1 MEHRNANA
9 APPREWYGEYE
20 LAEGTSAY
28 WRIGPMRFWIA
39 RTKKEWR
46 FGSVPGN
53 DPLDPSLERDL
64 DGGVPEPVEAAET
77 AVRLGADHPGR
88 RLILTPMTADRPVVV
103 RPVTPFLLPPGE
115 ELTLCVSTMVWLQ
128 VQVGDEPHEFLQLP
142 LFRPSDTWFGASTG
156 DGELC
161 YSLQTSA
168 RLYLEKLPIRP
179 HRAISA
185 LRVRNRAATNLSI
198 ERVVLPLPHMS
209 IFAGEDGKLW
219 TETVTLEHTQDG
231 RESPLLLGRKAPA
244 HAGVTRKLS
253 GPRQKSGRG
262 LLTRAFG
269 TLKFGGF

>member
-1 MEHRNANA
+1 MTQPEPVMT
-9 APPREWYGEYE
+9 PPREWYGEYE
-20 LAEGTSAY
+20 LAEGAEAY
-28 WRIGPMRFWIA
+28 WRIGPMRFWIS
-39 RTKKEWR
+39 RKQKEWR
-46 FGSVPGN
+46 FSCLPGD

-64 DGGVPEPVEAAET
+64 EGGVAESAAADDS
-77 AVRLGADHPGR
+77 AVRLGADHPGS
-88 RLILTPMTADRPVVV
+88 RLVLTPQTADRPVVV
-103 RPVTPFLLPPGE
+103 RPVTPFLLPPDE
-115 ELTLCVSTMVWLQ
+115 ELTLYVSTMVWLQ
-128 VQVGDEPHEFLQLP
+128 VKVGDPPREFLEVP
-142 LFRPSDTWFGASTG
+142 LYRPSDTWFGASTG
-156 DGELC
+156 DGEMC

-185 LRVRNRAATNLSI
+185 LRVRNRAGTNLSI

-231 RESPLLLGRKAPA
+231 RESPLILGRKAPPY
-244 HAGVTRKLS
+244 AGATHKLS